1 MPSPFLCNPVT
12 REWSWKKIQIE
23 EKTTS
28 SLVLSRIWEHW
39 WWKWFAAGLR
49 LTTSNYGMITTK
61 HCPMNPS
68 YQKNSGSKVIL
79 SFLSPELQL
88 IVQKK
93 DGTEKNSSFLSF
105 LYLFQIGVKIKPQ
118 MPFHVSLPCFK
129 RFHKK

>member
-1 MPSPFLCNPVT
+1 
-12 REWSWKKIQIE
+12 
-23 EKTTS
+23 
-28 SLVLSRIWEHW
+28 
-39 WWKWFAAGLR
+39 
-49 LTTSNYGMITTK
+49 
-61 HCPMNPS
+61 MNPS
-68 YQKNSGSKVIL
+68 YQKNTGSKVIL

-129 RFHKK
+129 RFHKKKIPTIFESTTRIAPDDVDAFKMITD